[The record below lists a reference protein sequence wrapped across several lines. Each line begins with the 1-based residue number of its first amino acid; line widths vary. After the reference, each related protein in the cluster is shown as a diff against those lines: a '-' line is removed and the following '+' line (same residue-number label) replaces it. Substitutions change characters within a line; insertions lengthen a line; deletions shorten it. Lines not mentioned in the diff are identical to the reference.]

1 MESKIEDEKQNKHS
15 YEKKRWK
22 EAGSYTLLKEMKKIW
37 GRCDDFPVD
46 FVIKVGKVTVKA
58 GRVCPPVGMSVDL
71 LGLEEKA
78 MEWAIFLCLLLTS

>member
-1 MESKIEDEKQNKHS
+1 M
-15 YEKKRWK
+15 
-22 EAGSYTLLKEMKKIW
+22 
-37 GRCDDFPVD
+37 D